1 MFPSCKERGNVNLDL
16 SPRTRGAI
24 LGGVIIHF
32 HEPPAAQKIG
42 GLDAAIRSMEA
53 ALQGLGHSVRVN
65 PAEDRERPDVVHFHG
80 LWQRGHPAR
89 AARARAA
96 GVPVVV
102 SPHGM
107 LEPWALGHKRWK
119 KLPYFHFI
127 EKRWLSR
134 AACVLATAEPE
145 GARLRELF
153 PATRIES
160 IPLGLTGDAR
170 PDHVAARAD
179 LGWRADETVL
189 LYLSR
194 IHEKKGLDLLISA
207 LAGSEKKPN
216 TRLVIVGPDEQPAF
230 TQRCRVLAE
239 RHAMSLPRID
249 WLGPVWG
256 DERFRYFQG
265 ADLFCLPTHSENFG
279 LVVLESLQVGTPVLT
294 TTGTP
299 WGSLSAPGGYI
310 AEPRED
316 SLQTQLNRFF
326 KMPILSPEQRDTIAQ
341 STRTIYHWDSL
352 GLRYESFYKS
362 L

>member
-1 MFPSCKERGNVNLDL
+1 
-16 SPRTRGAI
+16 
-24 LGGVIIHF
+24 
-32 HEPPAAQKIG
+32 
-42 GLDAAIRSMEA
+42 MEA
-53 ALQGLGHSVRVN
+53 VLRSLGHTVLVN
-65 PAEDRERPDVVHFHG
+65 PADYAEPPNVVHFHG
-80 LWQRGHPAR
+80 LWQRGFPAL
-89 AARARAA
+89 AARAQKAS
-96 GVPVVV
+96 VPVVF

-107 LEPWALGHKRWK
+107 LEPWALNYKRWK
-119 KLPYFHFI
+119 KLPYFYFI

-134 AACVLATAEPE
+134 AACILATAEPE
-145 GARLRELF
+145 GARLRELL

-170 PDHVAARAD
+170 PDYLAARAQ
-179 LGWRADETVL
+179 LGWRDDETVL

-194 IHEKKGLDLLISA
+194 IHEKKGLDLLIAA
-207 LAGSEKKPN
+207 LASSEKKPN

-239 RHAMSLPRID
+239 RHAMKLPRID

-299 WGSLSAPGGYI
+299 WGSLSAPSGYI

-326 KMPILSPEQRDTIAQ
+326 NMPTLSLEQRDAIAQ
-341 STRTIYHWDSL
+341 STRTIYHWDTL
-352 GLRYESFYKS
+352 GLRYESLYKS

>member
-1 MFPSCKERGNVNLDL
+1 MRSVN
-16 SPRTRGAI
+16 
-24 LGGVIIHF
+24 IHF
-32 HEPPAAQKIG
+32 HEPPPAQKIG

-53 ALQGLGHSVRVN
+53 ALTALGHTVLCN
-65 PAEDRERPDVVHFHG
+65 PADYREPPNVVHFHG
-80 LWQRGHPAR
+80 LWQRNYPAL
-89 AARARAA
+89 AAKAKAA
-96 GVPVVV
+96 SVPVVV

-107 LEPWALGHKRWK
+107 LEPWALNHKKWK

-127 EKRWLSR
+127 EKRWVSR
-134 AACVLATAEPE
+134 ANCVLATAEPE
-145 GARLRELF
+145 GARLRELL
-153 PATRIES
+153 PTTRIES

-170 PDHVAARAD
+170 PDYAAARAA
-179 LGWRADETVL
+179 LGWRDDERVL

-207 LAGSEKKPN
+207 LAATEKEPK
-216 TRLVIVGPDEQPAF
+216 TRLIIVGPEEQPAF
-230 TQRCRVLAE
+230 AQRCRQLAE
-239 RHAMSLPRID
+239 RHAMRLPRID

-256 DERFRYFQG
+256 DERFRFFQG

-299 WGSLSAPGGYI
+299 WGALAAPGGYI

-316 SLQTQLNRFF
+316 SLQQQLTRFF
-326 KMPILSPEQRDTIAQ
+326 NAPALTADQRQSIAD
-341 STRTIYHWDSL
+341 STRAIYNWDSL
-352 GLRYESFYKS
+352 GRRYESLYKG